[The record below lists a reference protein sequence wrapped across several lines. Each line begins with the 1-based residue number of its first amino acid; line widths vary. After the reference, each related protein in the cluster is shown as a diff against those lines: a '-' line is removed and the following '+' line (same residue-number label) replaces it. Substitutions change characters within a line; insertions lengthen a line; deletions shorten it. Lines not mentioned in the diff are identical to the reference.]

1 MKRTHYCGELR
12 AAQIG
17 QNVTLTGW
25 VHVRR
30 DLGGIVFIELRD
42 RTGTSQIV
50 FDPQHNKPSWEL
62 AQSLRSE
69 FVIAIEGAV
78 RKRPAGT
85 ENVKM
90 PTGEVEV
97 LVHQLDLLNPS
108 ETPPFQIDE
117 SGGAQAGEDLRLQ
130 YRYLDLRR
138 PAMARNL
145 VLRHRT
151 AKAVRDYF
159 DTNGFLEVETPI
171 LFKSTPE
178 GAREYL
184 VPSRV
189 NPGKFFALPQSP
201 QQFKQMLMVA
211 GVDRYFQIAK
221 CFRGEDL
228 RADRQPEFTQIDV
241 EMSFIT
247 VAGITAIAEGM
258 MASAFEYAAG
268 IKLVPPFP
276 RIAYS
281 EAM

>member
-1 MKRTHYCGELR
+1 
-12 AAQIG
+12 
-17 QNVTLTGW
+17 
-25 VHVRR
+25 VR
-30 DLGGIVFIELRD
+30 
-42 RTGTSQIV
+42 Q
-50 FDPQHNKPSWEL
+50 
-62 AQSLRSE
+62 
-69 FVIAIEGAV
+69 
-78 RKRPAGT
+78 RPAGT
-85 ENVKM
+85 ENPKM
-90 PTGEVEV
+90 VTGEVEV
-97 LVHQLDLLNPS
+97 LVHHLEILNPS

-145 VLRHRT
+145 VLRHRI

-159 DTNGFLEVETPI
+159 DSNGFLEVETPI

-189 NPGKFFALPQSP
+189 NPGKFYALPQSP

-221 CFRGEDL
+221 CFRDEDL

-247 VAGITAIAEGM
+247 REDMYAIIEGLL
-258 MASAFEYAAG
+258 AVVWLAARSEK
-268 IKLVPPFP
+268 IPTPFP
-276 RIAYS
+276 RNAIHRS
-281 EAM
+281 DGTVWK